1 MKSSIPEDAEHWPW
15 SSRAIRH
22 VHAVIKGT
30 DRICCI
36 FFFILCLQITCI
48 HKSLT
53 SNSRGHIRM
62 CCPYSWFT
70 QAWLTLLSLFVWVNS
85 NREIYKV
92 VFCGAVI
99 SSNTSCVYIYIWNE
113 KTKEAGN
120 YNTIWQEKLFSLFF
134 NTKMLSSHLK
144 VAEA

>member
-36 FFFILCLQITCI
+36 FLFYFILCLQITCI
-48 HKSLT
+48 HKSLI

-70 QAWLTLLSLFVWVNS
+70 QVWLTLLSLFVGMNS

-92 VFCGAVI
+92 VFCGAII
-99 SSNTSCVYIYIWNE
+99 SSKTSCVYIYGMR
-113 KTKEAGN
+113 KLRKQG
-120 YNTIWQEKLFSLFF
+120 TIIQYDKKNCFLSFSILRCYPR
-134 NTKMLSSHLK
+134 T
-144 VAEA
+144 